1 MKKQEKNPEKITNER
16 KNLSDRVQNI
26 NNKNVN

>member
-1 MKKQEKNPEKITNER
+1 MKEQEKNPAKITNER

-26 NNKNVN
+26 NNKNAN

>member
-1 MKKQEKNPEKITNER
+1 MKEQEKNPEKITNER

-26 NNKNVN
+26 NNKNAN